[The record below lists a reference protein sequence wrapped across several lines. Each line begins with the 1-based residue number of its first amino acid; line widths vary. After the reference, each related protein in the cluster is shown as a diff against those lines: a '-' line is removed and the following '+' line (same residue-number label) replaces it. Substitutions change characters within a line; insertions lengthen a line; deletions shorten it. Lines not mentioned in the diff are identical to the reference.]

1 LQIEIQQW
9 YYHYD
14 TKNYLLGKIIGFVMK
29 KYIFLMIS
37 MFYSNTMLCCPFQ
50 FCPEDQR
57 PFFEQYETTSIT
69 SQTKEEK

>member
-9 YYHYD
+9 YYHDD
-14 TKNYLLGKIIGFVMK
+14 TKKHPSGKIIGFVMK

-37 MFYSNTMLCCPFQ
+37 MLYSSTMLCCPFQ

-57 PFFEQYETTSIT
+57 PFFEQYEEISRTL
-69 SQTKEEK
+69 QNEEKQ